1 MHFKTLILLFKSFH
15 EFFWHNNTF
24 SSAAIFF
31 WNNPPPPTPRR
42 VTVICVNVRNHKL
55 TCTNVTPKKWRNGGH
70 FRPHALSC
78 AWVKIKMPVKC
89 MSILLTEYSEPVLV
103 LFLDYITHKA
113 QLLGSYSQMSIKSVL
128 CTEGKFS
135 VFFRVYAISTFRL
148 FIEVNSCSRYA
159 NVL

>member
-1 MHFKTLILLFKSFH
+1 
-15 EFFWHNNTF
+15 
-24 SSAAIFF
+24 
-31 WNNPPPPTPRR
+31 
-42 VTVICVNVRNHKL
+42 
-55 TCTNVTPKKWRNGGH
+55 
-70 FRPHALSC
+70 
-78 AWVKIKMPVKC
+78 MPVKC